1 MASDDHCKTILQFFM
16 LERVITVSSLAD
28 LMERITGS
36 ASNSDALINKINERI
51 QEFSQKIV
59 KATCEVTGDKMYVMI
74 FTADE
79 ADVKSQL
86 TKDQIDYFYPLMN
99 NIITSSGSLALITAL
114 NMAPAVTMARV
125 SLADAEKYIE
135 LFVLKRLLLLENGFL
150 YLSPLTIA
158 EFGPYITRKLRL
170 GPLHALQENARLR
183 RIVPQL
189 QRPYSRS
196 VLQGLP
202 AKQQESCQVSSMQ
215 GTIECSCLNP

>member
-158 EFGPYITRKLRL
+158 EFGPYITENY
-170 GPLHALQENARLR
+170 ALDPCMLCKKML
-183 RIVPQL
+183 VF
-189 QRPYSRS
+189 
-196 VLQGLP
+196 G
-202 AKQQESCQVSSMQ
+202 ESCPS
-215 GTIECSCLNP
+215 CSAPIHVQCFKDFLQNSKKAVKCPQCKEQLSVAA